1 MKYALSIFVGI
12 IFTTLVGVFVAHAQ
26 DYTPLAP
33 LPGTFTGAT
42 GSETTNLS
50 TYLGGMLKLLI
61 ALGAGVS
68 ILVAIIGGTQYVVA
82 GIAPS
87 AKQDAKERILNALI
101 GLTLVL
107 TSYLILNS
115 INPGLVQFNFS
126 LPPIGTSPAPTT
138 PTTPTGGVCPSP
150 NDASA
155 ACCPTGIACQACSG
169 CSVVSGVQNKGCD
182 ATVCFL
188 NTSLLSKIQNISG
201 VAGWRITESWPP
213 TVAHIS
219 SCHQNGTCADLNN
232 SGGPTDPTTIKTYY
246 DAFVAAGLSVLYE
259 SSNCALY
266 TAVGVTNCQSYPTM
280 TNQSSF
286 HVR

>member
-1 MKYALSIFVGI
+1 
-12 IFTTLVGVFVAHAQ
+12 
-26 DYTPLAP
+26 
-33 LPGTFTGAT
+33 
-42 GSETTNLS
+42 
-50 TYLGGMLKLLI
+50 
-61 ALGAGVS
+61 
-68 ILVAIIGGTQYVVA
+68 TQYVAA

-126 LPPIGTSPAPTT
+126 LPPIGTSPMAPAPIT
-138 PTTPTGGVCPSP
+138 PGGLCPSP
-150 NDASA
+150 NDTSA
-155 ACCPTGIACQACSG
+155 ACCPTGIVCQACSG
-169 CSVVSGVQNKGCD
+169 CSVVSGVQNKGCG
-182 ATVCFL
+182 APVCFL

-201 VAGWRITESWPP
+201 VTGWRITESWPP

-232 SGGPTDPTTIKTYY
+232 SGGPTDPATIKNYY
-246 DAFVAAGLSVLYE
+246 DAFAAAGLSVLYE
-259 SSNCALY
+259 SSNCAPY